1 MTEWKIQGS
10 DTMKTEPYTIKG
22 SLVKDHIHHKSYN
35 MTSRIDAENLYN
47 TLTTYHKTQTLNQN
61 IEKQYDQITKQII
74 QLKLSISIL
83 TEEVQTL
90 EASINAINNR

>member
-1 MTEWKIQGS
+1 M
-10 DTMKTEPYTIKG
+10 TEPYTIKG

-47 TLTTYHKTQTLNQN
+47 TLNTYHRTTTLNQN

-90 EASINAINNR
+90 EASINALNNR